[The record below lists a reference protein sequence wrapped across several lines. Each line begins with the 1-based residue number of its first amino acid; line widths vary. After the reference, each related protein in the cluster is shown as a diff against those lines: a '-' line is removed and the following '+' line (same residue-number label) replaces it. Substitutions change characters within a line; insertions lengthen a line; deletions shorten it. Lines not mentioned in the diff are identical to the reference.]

1 MSVDEEYEDICN
13 TPDEFAYSEVE
24 EAEADALLD
33 AWNAPD
39 HPRFRYSGIYFVQC
53 GPYIKIGVGRDVRSR
68 VQALQCASPFDIE
81 PIGWIRH
88 RRLKRKAEL
97 DLHTK
102 FAAHRHKGEW
112 FHNVPELR
120 HYILFHAEPWPEG
133 A

>member
-68 VQALQCASPFDIE
+68 VQALQCASPFD
-81 PIGWIRH
+81 
-88 RRLKRKAEL
+88 
-97 DLHTK
+97 LHTK